1 MRKFSGETLGSY
13 VKRVLQQKQLKLRD
27 VERRSQGQITN
38 GYISGI
44 MNDKIKNFSLDKLK
58 ALAAGLDVDPHTI
71 LDAALGESHPF
82 AIQAADEAS
91 PDAHWLL
98 ETMQAVV
105 ESPELMG
112 ILEELRA
119 MSVSERETVLKAVQ
133 SLSARHQ
140 EAQGKSSKVSDKKRH
155 A

>member
-13 VKRVLQQKQLKLRD
+13 VTRVIRQKQLKLRD

-58 ALAAGLDVDPHTI
+58 ALAVGLDVDPHAI
-71 LDAALGESHPF
+71 LDAALGEPRQMAF
-82 AIQAADEAS
+82 QGTDDAA

-119 MSVSERETVLKAVQ
+119 MSVTERETVLKAVQ
-133 SLSARHQ
+133 SLSARHH
-140 EAQGKSSKVSDKKRH
+140 EVQGKSSKVAHKKKR

>member
-13 VKRVLQQKQLKLRD
+13 VKRVIQQKQLKLRD
-27 VERRSQGQITN
+27 VERRSHGQITN

-44 MNDKIKNFSLDKLK
+44 MNGKIKNFSLDKLK
-58 ALAAGLDVDPHTI
+58 ALAVGLDVDPHAI
-71 LDAALGESHPF
+71 LDATLGESYQLAFQTTDDTVPN
-82 AIQAADEAS
+82 
-91 PDAHWLL
+91 AHWLL

-105 ESPELMG
+105 DSPELMG

-119 MSVSERETVLKAVQ
+119 MSLTERETVLKAVQ

-140 EAQGKSSKVSDKKRH
+140 DVQGKSSKVSPRKKR

>member
-1 MRKFSGETLGSY
+1 MRKFSGETLGNF
-13 VKRVLQQKQLKLRD
+13 VKRVVRQKQLKLRD

-58 ALAAGLDVDPHTI
+58 ALAVGLDIDPHAI
-71 LDAALGESHPF
+71 LDAALGETRPF
-82 AIQAADEAS
+82 ALQAADEVS

-105 ESPELMG
+105 DSPQLMG

-119 MSVSERETVLKAVQ
+119 MSISERETVLKAVQ

-140 EAQGKSSKVSDKKRH
+140 EVQGKSSKVSHKKKH